1 MMEAPTPLDDPQE
14 FFAKADWTLG
24 VIGMGYVGL
33 PLLIAANQ
41 RGLSVTGYDTD
52 GDVVA
57 RLKTGQSHVDDV
69 TDEEVRLALE
79 SGGVFSSD
87 SEILAGADAIVI
99 CVPSPFDSNRQPDLS
114 YISAAADTV
123 TKVARP
129 GQLVVLEST
138 SYPGTTTDYI
148 VPAVAA
154 AGLEVD
160 RDVWVAFS
168 PERISPGHTLKTRDL
183 PKIVGGV
190 TPLSTEV
197 AAAAYRRIVS
207 SVHTVSSPRIAEMAK
222 LLENTYR
229 SVNIALANEMAQL
242 AHSLDIDIWEVI
254 EAADTKPFGFEAFW
268 PGPGVGGHCIPLD
281 PQYLSWRARKDS
293 FPTRFIDLAE
303 QVNSAMPKYNEGRI
317 TDLLNTHGRALR
329 GAEVLAVGIAY
340 KPNIADDRESA
351 SILVI
356 RELERRDAVVSV
368 MDPVVGS
375 ERIASHGLTPVE
387 PDADLSGFALAV
399 ILTDHDGI
407 DYGAIADS
415 VPLVYDSRGAYRRR
429 GIHKDNVTAL

>member
-1 MMEAPTPLDDPQE
+1 MDTPTPLDDPQA
-14 FFAKADWTLG
+14 FFADADWTLG

-33 PLLIAANQ
+33 PLLVTAGQ
-41 RGLSVTGYDTD
+41 RGLSVIGHDTD
-52 GDVVA
+52 DSVVA
-57 RLKTGQSHVDDV
+57 DLAAGRSHVDDV
-69 TDEEVRLALE
+69 TDDELTQVAHAGAVF
-79 SGGVFSSD
+79 STDGGV
-87 SEILAGADAIVI
+87 LADADAIVI
-99 CVPSPFDSNRQPDLS
+99 CVPSPFDTNRQPDLS

-123 TKVARP
+123 AKVARP

-168 PERISPGHTLKTRDL
+168 PERISPGHALKTQDL

-190 TPLSTEV
+190 TPLSTAV
-197 AAAAYRRIVS
+197 AAAAYRRIVA
-207 SVHTVSSPRIAEMAK
+207 SVHTVSSSRIAEMAK

-254 EAADTKPFGFEAFW
+254 EAAATKPFGFEAFW

-293 FPTRFIDLAE
+293 LPTRFIDLAE
-303 QVNSAMPKYNEGRI
+303 QVNASMPKYNEGRI
-317 TDLLNTHGRALR
+317 TDLLNTYGRALR
-329 GAEVLAVGIAY
+329 EAEVLAVGIAY

-351 SILVI
+351 AILVI
-356 RELERRDAVVSV
+356 RELERRGAIVSV

-375 ERIASHGLTPVE
+375 ERIASHGFTPVE
-387 PDADLSGFALAV
+387 PDADLSGFALAAV
-399 ILTDHDGI
+399 LTDHDAI
-407 DYGAIADS
+407 DYAAIADA
-415 VPLVYDSRGAYRRR
+415 VPLVYDTRGAYRRR
-429 GIHKDNVTAL
+429 GIHRDNVTAL